1 MEFDGRKKL
10 SPEIVKSFYDT
21 ILADDE
27 DIVCVK
33 EDGTII
39 FKCNRNELL
48 DNMFSKNLFSLF
60 DENAEFIV
68 KTSTN
73 SLVLL
78 AIDLTWWSSTRRR
91 NKMSKE
97 VLENNTVILASKK
110 VEKEEQ
116 SYSMA
121 CATLQEGNIT
131 NISVFVGT
139 KKDIIR
145 FMNEQIQKRMVDS
158 FLKSEPVFNLAY
170 DESAPLLVEDWMTVD
185 ELAEAGIVTLV

>member
-21 ILADDE
+21 ISDDE
-27 DIVCVK
+27 N
-33 EDGTII
+33 II
-39 FKCNRNELL
+39 CIKDELIYFKCKKNELL
-48 DNMFSKNLFSLF
+48 DNMFSKNLFDSF
-60 DENAEFIV
+60 NENAEFSI

-73 SLVLL
+73 SLMLL
-78 AIDLTWWSSTRRR
+78 AIDFTWWSTTRRR
-91 NKMSKE
+91 NKMFKE
-97 VLENNTVILASKK
+97 VLENSTVVPTPKK

-170 DESAPLLVEDWMTVD
+170 DESAPLLVEDWMTID

>member
-10 SPEIVKSFYDT
+10 NPEIVKSFYDT
-21 ILADDE
+21 ILGDNE

-48 DNMFSKNLFSLF
+48 DNMFSKNLFSSF
-60 DENAEFIV
+60 DENTEFVV

-73 SLVLL
+73 SLMLL
-78 AIDLTWWSSTRRR
+78 AIDFTWWSTTRRR

>member
-48 DNMFSKNLFSLF
+48 DNMFSKNLFSSF
-60 DENAEFIV
+60 DENTEFVV

-73 SLVLL
+73 SLMLL
-78 AIDLTWWSSTRRR
+78 AIDFTWWSTTRRR

-116 SYSMA
+116 SYNMA

>member
-21 ILADDE
+21 ILGDDE
-27 DIVCVK
+27 DIICVK

-48 DNMFSKNLFSLF
+48 DNMFSKNLFSSF
-60 DENAEFIV
+60 DENTEFVV
-68 KTSTN
+68 KTSIN
-73 SLVLL
+73 SLMLL
-78 AIDLTWWSSTRRR
+78 AIDFTWWSTTRRR

-170 DESAPLLVEDWMTVD
+170 DESAPLLVEDWMTID

>member
-48 DNMFSKNLFSLF
+48 DNMFSKNLFSSF
-60 DENAEFIV
+60 DENTEFVV

-73 SLVLL
+73 SLMLL

-91 NKMSKE
+91 NKMFKE
-97 VLENNTVILASKK
+97 VLENNTIIPTPKK

-170 DESAPLLVEDWMTVD
+170 DESAPLLVEDWMTID

>member
-10 SPEIVKSFYDT
+10 NPEIVKSFYDT
-21 ILADDE
+21 ILSDDE

-48 DNMFSKNLFSLF
+48 DNMFSKNLFSSF
-60 DENAEFIV
+60 DENTEFVV
-68 KTSTN
+68 KTSTS
-73 SLVLL
+73 SLMLL
-78 AIDLTWWSSTRRR
+78 AIDFTWWSTTRRR
-91 NKMSKE
+91 NKMSKAI
-97 VLENNTVILASKK
+97 LENNTVILASKK

-116 SYSMA
+116 FYSMA

-145 FMNEQIQKRMVDS
+145 FMNEQIQKRMIDS

-170 DESAPLLVEDWMTVD
+170 DESAPLLAEDWMTID